1 MNRFLMSP
9 RLWWVPVLGW
19 ALLVSVSLLWNL
31 RSLDDDTRRF
41 SEERARFVFRM
52 VESVRLWNLRRG
64 HVYTT
69 VDPADPPSAYL
80 NDPEREVV
88 TPSGRR
94 LTRVDP
100 GYVTRQLAGV
110 MQEVARTRVHL
121 TGLGPLNPA
130 NGPDPWE
137 TEALRS
143 FALGARTRFAL
154 VEGDEGMEVRYMA
167 PVVTERQCLACHARQ
182 GYKEGDVLGG
192 VAVRFSAADLF
203 AAAAAQRE
211 KLLATHAAAWLLLSM
226 LTSLALSRVRNDMVF
241 LSEAKQQQDALVERR
256 TAELRD
262 QMREREAAEARLRLL
277 VESSGEGIYGLDTDG
292 RITFVNSRALRLLG
306 YEHPDEVLGQE
317 AHGLWQALP
326 LLPAARVEFEGL
338 AGLHL
343 HREDETFRRAD
354 GSAISV
360 EYRVAPL
367 VMERQVVGAVVTF
380 DDITERKQREHELRK
395 LSSAIEHSPESV
407 VITNVNGVIEYVN
420 RKFEETTG
428 YAAAEIIGRTPSL
441 LKSGR
446 TRAEV
451 YQELWQ
457 TITSGQVWQGAI
469 LNRKRNGEL
478 FWEEES
484 ISPITDDRG
493 TITHFVGVKEDITER
508 RRLEEKI
515 WRQANFDSLTD
526 LPNRSLFY
534 DRLQQALARAQRDGA
549 PLALMYIDLDGFKE
563 VNDRLGH
570 TAGDQLLREAARRL
584 LRGIR
589 RADTVA
595 RMGGDEFTVILTSFE
610 HGSDMVKFIAER
622 MREALAKPFSGDSF
636 PVTISASIGVAFYPA
651 DGDSME
657 KLLQH
662 ADIAMYRAKERGR
675 NSVVFF
681 GEDGVES

>member
-1 MNRFLMSP
+1 
-9 RLWWVPVLGW
+9 
-19 ALLVSVSLLWNL
+19 
-31 RSLDDDTRRF
+31 
-41 SEERARFVFRM
+41 
-52 VESVRLWNLRRG
+52 
-64 HVYTT
+64 

-88 TPSGRR
+88 TPSGRL

-110 MQEVARTRVHL
+110 MQEVAGTRVHL
-121 TGLGPLNPA
+121 TSLGPLNPA

-143 FALGARTRFAL
+143 FSQGERTRFAL

-167 PVVTERQCLACHARQ
+167 PVMTARQCLSCHARQ
-182 GYKEGDVLGG
+182 GYKEGEPLGG

-203 AAAAAQRE
+203 AAATAQRE
-211 KLLATHAAAWLLLSM
+211 KLLATHAVAWLLLSM

-241 LSEAKQQQDALVERR
+241 LSAAKQQQDALVERR
-256 TAELRD
+256 TAELRE

-306 YEHPDEVLGQE
+306 YEHPGEVLGQE
-317 AHGLWQALP
+317 AHRLWQSLP
-326 LLPAARVEFEGL
+326 LRPAARVEFEGF

-354 GSAISV
+354 GSAIPV

-380 DDITERKQREHELRK
+380 DDITERKHREHELRK

-457 TITSGQVWQGAI
+457 TITAGQVWQGAI

-493 TITHFVGVKEDITER
+493 NITHFVGVKEDITER

-570 TAGDQLLREAARRL
+570 TAGDQLLRQAARRL
-584 LRGIR
+584 TRGIR

-610 HGSDMVKFIAER
+610 HGSDMVKLIAER
-622 MREALAKPFSGDSF
+622 MRAALAEPFSGDTD

-657 KLLQH
+657 SLLRH

-681 GEDGVES
+681 GEGAGE